1 MTFCPKQCIDDGVK
15 EILTDLGRPCRCC
28 PQEKGFPG
36 RKPCSWDDANFG
48 DPGTQGANDMV
59 VFLSKNVDDQRMD
72 GCWWQGDD
80 DGRFSSMMMMT
91 RWSTWSGYQTMIWS
105 FVSPGAWISSSV
117 MPARLTVSRSEN
129 TFWKDN
135 SFERQDALCQKDLFA
150 LFNFNGPLNVWPIW
164 QQIHFWA
171 FSSLVFIL

>member
-36 RKPCSWDDANFG
+36 RKPCSWEDATLVTQELRVPMIWSFFFPRMLMIKGWVDADDKVAHLIEI
-48 DPGTQGANDMV
+48 P
-59 VFLSKNVDDQRMD
+59 
-72 GCWWQGDD
+72 DD
-80 DGRFSSMMMMT
+80 DGRFSSMMMMMMT

-129 TFWKDN
+129 TFWKDKARRFLPKG
-135 SFERQDALCQKDLFA
+135 SFC
-150 LFNFNGPLNVWPIW
+150 PI
-164 QQIHFWA
+164 
-171 FSSLVFIL
+171 